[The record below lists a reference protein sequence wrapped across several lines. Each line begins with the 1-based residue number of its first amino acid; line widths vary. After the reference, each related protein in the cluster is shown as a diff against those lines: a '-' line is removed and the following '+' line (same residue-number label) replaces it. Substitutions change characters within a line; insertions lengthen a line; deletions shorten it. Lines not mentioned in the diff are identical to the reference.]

1 MENLQQLITL
11 KTQLEEL
18 QDKFNFAKNQALD
31 DALAYKAE
39 NDKAKIK
46 LDGGSVTIRFK
57 KSKPTPDTDSDLD
70 SIKQDIDAE
79 VERINI
85 SNAAGI
91 DALTAQIEEMQREL
105 SKLTTSKMLKK
116 LEKEYQARIDE
127 ITEIV
132 PELAVSLK

>member
-31 DALAYKAE
+31 EALAYKAE

-70 SIKQDIDAE
+70 SIQQDIDAE

-91 DALTAQIEEMQREL
+91 DALTAQIEDLQAEL
-105 SKLTTSKMLKK
+105 IKLKSSKRLKA
-116 LEKEYQARIDE
+116 LEKEYQARVDE
-127 ITEIV
+127 LTEIV